1 MGSYNSEEE
10 AIACYNWRNE
20 NKVGY
25 VLVPLYNFE
34 HEEIGTFMHKIGKS
48 LYSGVITLEE
58 FMEAKAQ
65 GWPCKNG
72 STPIRPCLKIG
83 GMPNG
88 ERFFRQS
95 RQIFAGG
102 LTPGKKI

>member
-25 VLVPLYNFE
+25 VLVPLYNSE

-58 FMEAKAQ
+58 FMEAKALQ
-65 GWPCKNG
+65 GWKYPD
-72 STPIRPCLKIG
+72 
-83 GMPNG
+83 
-88 ERFFRQS
+88 
-95 RQIFAGG
+95 
-102 LTPGKKI
+102 